1 MKNILFLFETLASLS
16 VAFFFWGF
24 LILGCIKRKTWIRFF
39 FGFVVALVLLYSLQE
54 INDSVGFHSI
64 EVQK

>member
-24 LILGCIKRKTWIRFF
+24 LLLGCVKRKTWIRFF
-39 FGFVVALVLLYSLQE
+39 FGFALSLVVLFSFKAANGNSENLA
-54 INDSVGFHSI
+54 I

>member
-24 LILGCIKRKTWIRFF
+24 LILGCIKRKTWIRFS
-39 FGFVVALVLLYSLQE
+39 FGFIVAIVLLYSLQE
-54 INDSVGFHSI
+54 INDSVEFRSI